1 MLRRRRRGLLVELD
15 GAIEFAEQLVH
26 IAQVQ
31 QRPDS
36 PDASMASLLAASA
49 SRLSSSA
56 RTHFAAGGV
65 ISAEM
70 RQRPALTAAVL
81 ELTLNRQRARVVAER
96 LRTVAERFVIA
107 PDRQERDRFF
117 LTIVPLLGQRE
128 RLFLTRLIA
137 PSCQPVTWPIDTR
150 VTPSSIVAPSR
161 VSGNA
166 RSKKVRARSGC
177 PAWL

>member
-1 MLRRRRRGLLVELD
+1 MPRTSEYNCCARSYLPLIGVCRREPNQGLARSSLSACRRRRRGLLVELD

-81 ELTLNRQRARVVAER
+81 ELTLNRQRA
-96 LRTVAERFVIA
+96 
-107 PDRQERDRFF
+107 
-117 LTIVPLLGQRE
+117 
-128 RLFLTRLIA
+128 
-137 PSCQPVTWPIDTR
+137 C
-150 VTPSSIVAPSR
+150 SS
-161 VSGNA
+161 
-166 RSKKVRARSGC
+166 
-177 PAWL
+177 